1 MGCEAVMDNESVVGS
16 DVIVFGVAEFAACS
30 VVIVGVSS
38 KTLGPGL
45 WADDSCD
52 PAGEAT
58 SNMGIGWIHRMGTE
72 ATTLF

>member
-1 MGCEAVMDNESVVGS
+1 VEAVARACEVVALLPLAIVTMGCEAVMDNESIVGS

-45 WADDSCD
+45 
-52 PAGEAT
+52 
-58 SNMGIGWIHRMGTE
+58 
-72 ATTLF
+72 